1 MVNVALMI
9 GGLVAIA
16 VAIWG
21 KQFYAADVEGMPLR
35 KEKQVPLWLGKLIF
49 GLVGAML
56 LAIGLVNFLRAE

>member
-1 MVNVALMI
+1 LSVALII

-21 KQFYAADVEGMPLR
+21 KRFYDADVEGMPLR
-35 KEKQVPLWLGKLIF
+35 KERQVSPWWRKLIF

-56 LAIGLVNFLRAE
+56 LTIGLVNLLRAE